1 MRTDDFKSDIQWD
14 DAARQRMKAVPFF
27 LRPMVRKSIEKAA
40 KEKGV
45 SIITSELIDEVK
57 KH

>member
-1 MRTDDFKSDIQWD
+1 
-14 DAARQRMKAVPFF
+14 MKAVPFF